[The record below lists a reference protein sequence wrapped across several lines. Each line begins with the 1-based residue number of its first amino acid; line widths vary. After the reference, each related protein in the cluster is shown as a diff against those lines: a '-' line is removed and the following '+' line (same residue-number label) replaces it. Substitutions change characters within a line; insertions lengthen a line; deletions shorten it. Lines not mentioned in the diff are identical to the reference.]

1 MVAALRVGVAE
12 GVTDPGLAGRIA
24 RLLARL
30 GLPVDL
36 DAQPLQAALP
46 LVALDKKRRRGAVRF
61 VLLRGLGD
69 AVVRELDPAALPGLL
84 AAARADPRWDPKP
97 PRQG

>member
-12 GVTDPGLAGRIA
+12 GVTDPELAGRLA
-24 RLLARL
+24 RLLGRL
-30 GLPVDL
+30 GLPADL
-36 DAQPLQAALP
+36 DAQPLAAALP

-69 AVVRELDPAALPGLL
+69 AVIRELDPAALPGLL
-84 AAARADPRWDPKP
+84 AAGR
-97 PRQG
+97 